1 MPTPL
6 CRSPNAAPRPLREVR
21 AVQCE
26 ATVVYGR
33 SVRQLRTA
41 APPMQRIALLLLAL
55 AALAAVRAQTTVPL
69 ATTQAPAPAGCDPAT
84 VPGGIYF
91 YDNNHNAGLLT
102 VSATGT
108 FTVEQYFNRKTC
120 TVVLTGDFLY
130 DSATGAFNE
139 TLTSIEGCDRAL
151 DCTSLCCC
159 SAVVSPIQGVISF
172 ASDAKPA
179 CSKGT
184 MVLTGSSVEFKWRAS
199 SSTLVASLFL
209 IAACLV
215 LLL

>member
-1 MPTPL
+1 
-6 CRSPNAAPRPLREVR
+6 
-21 AVQCE
+21 
-26 ATVVYGR
+26 
-33 SVRQLRTA
+33 
-41 APPMQRIALLLLAL
+41 MQRIALLLLAL
-55 AALAAVRAQTTVPL
+55 AALAAVRAQTTVPV

-91 YDNNHNAGLLT
+91 YDNDNNAGLLT
-102 VSATGT
+102 VFASGA

-120 TVVLTGDFLY
+120 TVSLSGTFVY

-139 TLTSIEGCDRAL
+139 TLDNISGCDQSL

-172 ASDAKPA
+172 AADAKPA

-184 MVLTGSSVEFKWRAS
+184 MVLTGSSAQFKWRAS
-199 SSTLVASLFL
+199 SSALVASLFL
-209 IAACLV
+209 IASCLV